1 MVRQSQTV
9 DKNHSTKPAAVNN
22 ISLYLFY
29 MFRLFKGKDITIN
42 NKQEL
47 ITTLTR
53 IVELLRDNGSN
64 GQANAVKKPLQYLY
78 QDDTTKFLESLKTVD
93 IWGGSGAAWE
103 VYFEKRQQER
113 EFQSCFIRLAQILK
127 DTGIKF
133 KTADIIANIFE
144 KDLQRGD

>member
-1 MVRQSQTV
+1 
-9 DKNHSTKPAAVNN
+9 
-22 ISLYLFY
+22 
-29 MFRLFKGKDITIN
+29 MFRLFKRKDITIN

-53 IVELLRDNGSN
+53 IVELLLDNGSN

-78 QDDTTKFLESLKTVD
+78 QDDTTNFIESLKTVD

-103 VYFEKRQQER
+103 VYFENRQQER
-113 EFQSCFIRLAQILK
+113 EFQNCFIRLAQLLK

-133 KTADIIANIFE
+133 KTADTIANVFE

>member
-1 MVRQSQTV
+1 LVRQSQTV
-9 DKNHSTKPAAVNN
+9 DKKHSTKPAATNN
-22 ISLYLFY
+22 ISLYQLY
-29 MFRLFKGKDITIN
+29 MFRLFKRKDITIN
-42 NKQEL
+42 NKLEL

-64 GQANAVKKPLQYLY
+64 EQANAVKKPLRYLY

-113 EFQSCFIRLAQILK
+113 EFQSCFIRLAQLLK

-133 KTADIIANIFE
+133 KTADTIANVFE
-144 KDLQRGD
+144 KDLQRID